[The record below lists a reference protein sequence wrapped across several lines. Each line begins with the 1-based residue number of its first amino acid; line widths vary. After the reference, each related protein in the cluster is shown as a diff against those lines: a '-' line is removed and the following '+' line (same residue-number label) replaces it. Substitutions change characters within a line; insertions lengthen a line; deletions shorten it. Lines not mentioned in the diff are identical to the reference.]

1 MEKLAP
7 VRANAMLV
15 LAQQQYPVPHGPDR
29 GIGGFRVSF
38 RTAKGV
44 VISVLKGNKKRK
56 VEGVHSFSF
65 PLPELNVS
73 GQYFLHETAPYV
85 VTETLSAEKLQI
97 ICHLDYT
104 DEVHVWLIKKMYDP
118 VEVEFRIDFPT
129 GDSCVFWGYVTS
141 TPVSANITSADSV
154 TLNVI
159 ATKPPK
165 WTLG

>member
-1 MEKLAP
+1 M
-7 VRANAMLV
+7 
-15 LAQQQYPVPHGPDR
+15 
-29 GIGGFRVSF
+29 SF

-44 VISVLKGNKKRK
+44 VISVLKDNEKRK
-56 VEGVHSFSF
+56 VEGVHSFYF

-73 GQYFLHETAPYV
+73 GQYFLRETTPYV

-118 VEVEFRIDFPT
+118 TEVEFRIDFPT

-141 TPVSANITSADSV
+141 APVSTNITSADSV

-159 ATKPPK
+159 ATRPPE